1 MKILQTL
8 FITTLLFALY
18 GCTTNPVTGKSEFSL
33 VSQQQEIA
41 MGKQHYAGS
50 IQSQGGEYYLDPKIN
65 TYVNQV
71 GQKLARLSHQPN
83 LPYEF
88 KVINSPVPNAWALPG
103 GKIAIN
109 RGLLM
114 MFEDEAQLAAVLGH
128 EIVHVTARHG
138 AAQQT
143 QGMILGIGGALAQAA
158 AGQYGGI
165 VADTVNIGGGMIMAK
180 YGRDDELEADYYGT
194 RYISQAGYDPMASFE
209 LQHKLMSLKG
219 GAQQDALSTLFA
231 SHPPSE
237 ERMARNKKTAA
248 DLPGKTRNR
257 QIYQQKMAQMF
268 KDFPAY
274 QQYKNAEK
282 SLQDKNHDK
291 AISDLNKAIKL
302 QPKESSFWELKGQIL
317 SFQKKHSQAI
327 SAYNS
332 AIKHNPSYFKPYVLR
347 GISYYDSGNL
357 NAAERD
363 LRKGDT
369 IVKTRISSFYQGEV
383 AYDKQQYTLARKFYT
398 PVAQG
403 KDQMAKTAQAKL
415 NTILQKLQQQNSQ
428 QQQQYTR

>member
-1 MKILQTL
+1 MKTLQTL
-8 FITTLLFALY
+8 LITTLLFALH
-18 GCTTNPVTGKSEFSL
+18 GCTTNPVTGKSELSL

-50 IQSQGGEYYLDPKIN
+50 IQSQGGEYYLDRNIN

-114 MFEDEAQLAAVLGH
+114 MLDDEAQLAAVLGH
-128 EIVHVTARHG
+128 EIVQVTARHG

-180 YGRDDELEADYYGT
+180 YGRDDELESDYYGT
-194 RYISQAGYDPMASFE
+194 QYISQAGYDPMASFE
-209 LQHKLMSLKG
+209 LQHKLMSLKSG
-219 GAQQDALSTLFA
+219 SQQALNTLFA
-231 SHPPSE
+231 SHPPSQ
-237 ERMARNKKTAA
+237 ERMARNKETAVG
-248 DLPGKTRNR
+248 LPGKTRNR
-257 QIYQQKMAQMF
+257 QIYRQKMARMF
-268 KDFPAY
+268 KDLPAY

-282 SLQDKNHDK
+282 SLKDKNHNK
-291 AISDLNKAIKL
+291 AVSELNKAIKL
-302 QPKESSFWELKGQIL
+302 QPRESSFWELKGQIL

-327 SAYNS
+327 TAYSS
-332 AIKHNPSYFKPYVLR
+332 AIKYNPTHFKPYVLR

-369 IVKTRISSFYQGEV
+369 IVKTRIASFYQGEV
-383 AYDKQQYTLARKFYT
+383 AYDKQQFSLARKFYT

-403 KDQMAKTAQAKL
+403 RDQMAKTAQAKL
-415 NTILQKLQQQNSQ
+415 NTILKKLQQQNSQ

>member
-1 MKILQTL
+1 MKTLQTL
-8 FITTLLFALY
+8 LITTLLFALN
-18 GCTTNPVTGKSEFSL
+18 GCATNPVTGKSEFSL

-41 MGKQHYAGS
+41 IGKQHYAGS
-50 IQSQGGEYYLDPKIN
+50 IQSQGGEYYLDSRVN
-65 TYVNQV
+65 AYVNQV
-71 GQKLARLSHQPN
+71 GQRLAHLSHQPN

-114 MFEDEAQLAAVLGH
+114 MLDDEAQLAAVLGH

-180 YGRDDELEADYYGT
+180 YGRDDELESDYYGT
-194 RYISQAGYDPMASFE
+194 QYISQAGYDPMASFE
-209 LQHKLMSLKG
+209 LQHKLMSLKKG
-219 GAQQDALSTLFA
+219 SQRDSLNTLFA

-248 DLPGKTRNR
+248 SLPGKTRSR
-257 QIYQQKMAQMF
+257 QAYQQNMAQMF
-268 KDFPAY
+268 KDRPAY

-282 SLQDKNHDK
+282 SLQDKNYDK

-302 QPKESSFWELKGQIL
+302 QPRESSFWELKGQIL
-317 SFQKKHSQAI
+317 SFQKKHSQAVT
-327 SAYNS
+327 AFNG

-347 GISYYDSGNL
+347 GIAYYDSGNL

-369 IVKTRISSFYQGEV
+369 IVKTRIASFYQGEV
-383 AYDKQQYTLARKFYT
+383 AYDKQQYSLARKFYT

-403 KDQMAKTAQAKL
+403 QDQMAKTAQAKL
-415 NTILQKLQQQNSQ
+415 STILKKLQQQNSQ
-428 QQQQYTR
+428 H